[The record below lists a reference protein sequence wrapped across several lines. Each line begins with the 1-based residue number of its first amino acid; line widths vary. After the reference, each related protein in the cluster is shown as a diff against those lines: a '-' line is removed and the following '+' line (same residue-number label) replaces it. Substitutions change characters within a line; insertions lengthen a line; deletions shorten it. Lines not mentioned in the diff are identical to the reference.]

1 MKTLIELFE
10 DSVEK
15 YSDNILLW
23 EKKEDKYEGTTYAQV
38 KDSAKQLSA
47 GLIEIGLSKG
57 DRVALLSEG
66 QNAWLISELAIFY
79 AGGVNVP
86 LSIKL
91 DAGKELKFRLV
102 HSGSKMVIVS
112 KNQKD
117 KILSLKGELPL
128 VEKIIIIDEL
138 DEENDT
144 IISYNS
150 VLQSGEK
157 ALKDDGKRQQLEAI
171 MSGIKPNDLANI
183 SYTSGTTADPKGI
196 MLSHLNYTANVKQAN
211 SLMSIDDNYKTLAIL
226 PWDHSFAHT
235 ACLYSFMVNGA
246 SVGAVKIGKTGMETL
261 KNVPINIKE
270 LKPDILMSVPALA
283 KNFRKNIES
292 NIQKQGKFTT
302 GLFDFALK
310 TAYFYNGIGWNKGK
324 GLRILAKPLNSLF
337 DKILF
342 SKIRDAFG
350 GELKYFIG
358 GGALLDIEL
367 QRFFYAIGIPMC
379 QGYGLSEASPVISSN
394 ALHAIK
400 FGSSGKVVDDLEIK
414 IIDDQNQEVPL
425 GQKGEII
432 IKGDNVMLGYWEN
445 PTATN
450 ETIKDGW
457 LYTGDLGYLDKDG
470 FLYVLGRFKSL
481 LISNDGEKF
490 SPEGIEEAIVDN
502 SSFIDQVLL
511 YNNQNPYTV
520 GMVVPNIVQLKKSLK
535 EKNLDIKTDEGLNR
549 ALEIINQEI
558 KAYVKGGKYEGMFPE
573 YWIPTAIN
581 VLPEGFTEENKLMNS
596 TMKIVRNKIP
606 DYFSDELEYLY
617 TKNGKDIFN
626 DRNKENLKNWLA

>member
-10 DSVEK
+10 ESVEK
-15 YSDNILLW
+15 FSDNILLW
-23 EKKEDKYEGTTYAQV
+23 EKKEDKYEGTTYTEV
-38 KDSAKQLSA
+38 KNTSRKLSA
-47 GLIEIGLSKG
+47 GLIELGLSKG

-66 QNAWLISELAIFY
+66 QNAWLVSELAILY

-91 DAGKELKFRLV
+91 DAGNDLKFRLV

-128 VEKIIIIDEL
+128 VEKIIIIDEF
-138 DEENDT
+138 DDENDN
-144 IISYNS
+144 IVSYYS
-150 VLQSGEK
+150 VLKSGED
-157 ALKDDGKRQQLEAI
+157 ALKDNGKRQHLEDIIAE
-171 MSGIKPNDLANI
+171 IKPNDLANI

-196 MLSHLNYTANVKQAN
+196 MLSHLNYTANVKQSN
-211 SLMSIDDNYKTLAIL
+211 SLMSIDDTYRTLAIL

-246 SVGAVKIGKTGMETL
+246 SIGSVKIGKTGMETL

-292 NIQKQGKFTT
+292 NIQKQGQFTT
-302 GLFDFALK
+302 RLFNFALK
-310 TAYFYNGIGWNKGK
+310 TAYFHNGEGWNRGK
-324 GLRILAKPLNSLF
+324 GFRFIAKPLNSLF

-350 GELKYFIG
+350 GQLKYFIG

-414 IIDDQNQEVPL
+414 IIDDQNQEVPQ

-450 ETIKDGW
+450 ETIVDGW
-457 LYTGDLGYLDKDG
+457 LHTGDLGYMDKDG

-502 SSFIDQVLL
+502 SPYIDQILL

-520 GMVVPNIVQLKKSLK
+520 GMVVPNIAILKRALK
-535 EKNLDIKTDEGLNR
+535 EKNLDINSESGINK
-549 ALEIINQEI
+549 ALEILNQEV
-558 KAYVKGGKYEGMFPE
+558 KAYLKGGKYEGMFPE
-573 YWIPTAIN
+573 YWIPSAIS
-581 VLPEGFTEENKLMNS
+581 VLSEGFTEENKLMNS
-596 TMKIVRNKIP
+596 TMKIVRNKIT
-606 DYFSDELEYLY
+606 DYFSDELDHLY
-617 TKNGKDIFN
+617 TKEGKDIYN
-626 DRNKENLKNWLA
+626 SKNIQNLKKWLA